1 MNDECLAVD
10 VKRAGE
16 MTGLS
21 ARSIQNY
28 IALKI
33 LPSRKIG
40 RRRLIPVSALENFL
54 RHDQPSPSPR
64 KRNSRSEGQTVE
76 AHG

>member
-1 MNDECLAVD
+1 MNQEQLAVD
-10 VKRAGE
+10 VKRAAD

-54 RHDQPSPSPR
+54 RHDQPSPSPL
-64 KRNSRSEGQTVE
+64 KRSNADPKTVE
-76 AHG
+76 VHA